1 MAIPHEN
8 GQLTRPR
15 AAVGMTAVAQ
25 PVVRYFV
32 QLQFSGVWSG
42 WACICVSI
50 PQDWGL
56 SQVLML
62 EISKCPEV
70 SNNLEAVAI
79 WGCKMVVCTGV
90 AVWVSKSCLRFL
102 MYPKQLRENRKITGI
117 CLWNTSCGSRN
128 LMCRKTDSLFVTLG
142 TSSSECTVT
151 TWSTGSKLCT
161 AAKKRRVIWVN
172 LQQLHDQKKV
182 NGSVNI
188 TRVARDK
195 FQSCFF
201 GPENSTGASDDP
213 SMAVRLCRELV
224 DTDDSGEKMRCHVIS
239 CHVHGDCANQC
250 CQRIRLLAVTHIA
263 STTSTTQS
271 SYCSKNGRAVS
282 IATHGIPYQPPTLTC
297 AMVKQCIYYED
308 LWGMVIPPLRI
319 PHDEPSPCV
328 GRIITHHPPLG

>member
-1 MAIPHEN
+1 MAIPHGN

-42 WACICVSI
+42 CACICVSI

-79 WGCKMVVCTGV
+79 WGCKIVVCTGV

-128 LMCRKTDSLFVTLG
+128 LKCRKTDSLFVTLG

-172 LQQLHDQKKV
+172 LQQLHQKKV

-188 TRVARDK
+188 TRVASDK

-213 SMAVRLCRELV
+213 SMTVRLCRELV
-224 DTDDSGEKMRCHVIS
+224 DTDDSGKKIS
-239 CHVHGDCANQC
+239 VATSFHAMSM
-250 CQRIRLLAVTHIA
+250 VTVK
-263 STTSTTQS
+263 SML
-271 SYCSKNGRAVS
+271 SKNQTMYLQWLTLPAQPVLLRA
-282 IATHGIPYQPPTLTC
+282 ATAQRTAERFPLPHMGYPTSHQHWHVPWSNNAYIMRYGHPTII
-297 AMVKQCIYYED
+297 KD
-308 LWGMVIPPLRI
+308 SLWWTLPLRGKN
-319 PHDEPSPCV
+319 H
-328 GRIITHHPPLG
+328 L

>member
-8 GQLTRPR
+8 GHLTRPR

-42 WACICVSI
+42 CACICVSI

-79 WGCKMVVCTGV
+79 WGCKIVVCTGV

-128 LMCRKTDSLFVTLG
+128 LMCSKTDSLFVTLG

-188 TRVARDK
+188 TRVL
-195 FQSCFF
+195 FF
-201 GPENSTGASDDP
+201 WPWEFHWGQRWSQHGCEALPWACWHGWF
-213 SMAVRLCRELV
+213 REKNALPRHF
-224 DTDDSGEKMRCHVIS
+224 MPCPWWLW
-239 CHVHGDCANQC
+239 NQC

-297 AMVKQCIYYED
+297 AMVKQCIYYE
-308 LWGMVIPPLRI
+308 LW
-319 PHDEPSPCV
+319 SS
-328 GRIITHHPPLG
+328 HHH